1 MIGRIGL
8 ALALAAGLSFAADD
22 VVRPKSGAELKG
34 KITRLEIDGVTI
46 EAGGATKTLRAEEV
60 AGFTLGDIPPKQR
73 EAETAMNGRNF
84 DEAVKAY
91 TAALGELKPGR
102 GDLHKQFVYQGLVRA
117 QKAKNDPD
125 AAIESVLAF
134 LKACPKAW
142 NYVETAREGIDV
154 AMKKSSDAKA
164 KEIINAMRAA
174 ADPMKGF
181 GAIEAARLQVASK
194 DFGGA
199 QAALSA
205 IANNNNQPY
214 ATDAKVWLIR
224 AMRGKKDTA
233 SLEPLCKGIVGT
245 KGVPASLMQAACSG
259 LGDVHMEKAKG
270 GDKEA
275 VHDAILAY
283 AQAISIGPPPKDS
296 APDDY
301 ASALVKIAWCYT
313 FVGLGAG
320 KETAVAAAKAKA
332 MGYYVEVMRQFP
344 DTDWGVAAKK
354 EYDALSGTVGPTDG
368 EPK

>member
-1 MIGRIGL
+1 MIGRIAL

-22 VVRPKSGAELKG
+22 IVRPKSGPELKG
-34 KITRLEIDGVTI
+34 KITRLEIDGLTV

-84 DEAVKAY
+84 EEAVKSY
-91 TAALGELKPGR
+91 TTALGELKPGR
-102 GDLHKQFVYQGLVRA
+102 GVDLHRQFVYQGLVRA
-117 QKAKNDPD
+117 LKAKNEPD
-125 AAIESVLAF
+125 AAIDSVMKF
-134 LKACPKAW
+134 LKDCPKAW
-142 NYVETAREGIDV
+142 NYVETAREGIDL
-154 AMKKSSDAKA
+154 AMQKSSDAKA

-181 GAIEAARLQVASK
+181 GAIEAARLQMASK

-199 QAALSA
+199 QSTLSA

-224 AMRGKKDTA
+224 ALRGKKDTA
-233 SLEPLCKGIVGT
+233 SLDPLCKGILGQ
-245 KGVPASLMQAACSG
+245 KGAPAALLQAACSG
-259 LGDVHMEKAKG
+259 LGDALLEKAKG

-275 VHDAILAY
+275 IHGAILSY

-301 ASALVKIAWCYT
+301 ASALLNIARCYT
-313 FVGLGAG
+313 LAG
-320 KETAVAAAKAKA
+320 KDGGKEDAARTKAT
-332 MGYYVEVMRQFP
+332 GYYVEVMRQFQG
-344 DTDWGVAAKK
+344 TEWAAVAEK
-354 EYDALSGTVGPTDG
+354 EYDALKPAGGATDG